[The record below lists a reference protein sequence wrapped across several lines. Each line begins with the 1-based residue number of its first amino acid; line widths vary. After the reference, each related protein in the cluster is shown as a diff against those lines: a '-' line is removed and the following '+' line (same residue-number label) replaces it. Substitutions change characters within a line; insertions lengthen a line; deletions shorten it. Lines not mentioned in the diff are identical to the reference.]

1 MENYL
6 IIQNISSTPEWKNVF
21 NLILNHCD
29 QFEVIFP
36 EGNFDV
42 ENPLM
47 GGKLEFEKLEDT
59 LSNSWDGMKDSI
71 CLSGSLT
78 KDVKSLIYELEQP
91 SFIGDK
97 PELWNFK
104 LLRNGQLYLR
114 IEDFTVC
121 LLENHKELLSL
132 LGKNGIDSSTFE

>member
-6 IIQNISSTPEWKNVF
+6 IIQNTSSTPEWKKIF

-29 QFEVIFP
+29 RFEVIFP

-47 GGKLEFEKLEDT
+47 GGKVDFEKIEDT
-59 LSNSWDGMKDSI
+59 SSNPWDEMNDSI

-78 KDVKSLIYELEQP
+78 KDVRTLIYKLEEP

-97 PELWNFK
+97 PELWHFN
-104 LLRNGQLYLR
+104 LLRNDKLYLS
-114 IEDFTVC
+114 IQDFTVC
-121 LLENHKELLSL
+121 LLENHKELISL
-132 LGKNGIDSSTFE
+132 LEKNGIDSNAFD